1 MATYRFKIVGVHYA
15 VNPDSSTDETELM
28 HQRTSQ
34 RLQEL
39 DETRPAVVL
48 IPEPS
53 NPVDVRAV
61 MARVMGERI
70 GYVDKTQL
78 DTLHALLQAGGG
90 LPLKATIE
98 AVEARK
104 HGWMIVCLEADED
117 IRVEPQNQSDSV
129 WNEWSCPLPVLPT
142 TDSRFAQIEAEVILD
157 DVLSKYP
164 TDGVDSPQSTLSST
178 ESFFNSQTLVIQ
190 SEAKNLENIAQP
202 DVDAPEILPP
212 YGRLDDK
219 IGDSGQKEK
228 LCDTP
233 CDSVVK
239 ENNPCESVKSVVNLN
254 IIEQYLHI
262 WLNSSLHDLSNEA
275 RLTREH
281 YIMRLKELVSQNAT
295 ADQELSNRIHK
306 LISEIEK
313 QRTAICGQKR
323 MNLRVDKWWK
333 ELLQSKEMEQLW
345 GMWTLRS
352 DGNAEQWGD
361 ELYPHLKALPNQLY
375 AFVDRKKLFFS
386 RLYYSSVPRKTYW
399 QIVSLMLLR
408 ERVLMEKKRRGSGM
422 EHHPADGRHPVLG
435 FRPQEQT
442 LDEPFT
448 VVIPPE
454 LETPEAKKILARLQ
468 KKGLLD
474 KDFQPQGLSQA
485 KRGVLAWELCDHL
498 RIKYCWKV
506 MEVLWKCKGE
516 TIRKARDRGIVAGTV
531 DEFSKKLKTI
541 IY

>member
-53 NPVDVRAV
+53 NPVDARAV

-104 HGWMIVCLEADED
+104 HGWMIVCLEADENV
-117 IRVEPQNQSDSV
+117 RVEPQNQLDSV
-129 WNEWSCPLPVLPT
+129 WDEWSCPLPVLPA
-142 TDSRFAQIEAEVILD
+142 TDSRFAQIEAEVMLD
-157 DVLSKYP
+157 DVFSKHP
-164 TDGVDSPQSTLSST
+164 TDGGGSPQSTQSST
-178 ESFFNSQTLVIQ
+178 ESLSSLSDVAHN
-190 SEAKNLENIAQP
+190 EN
-202 DVDAPEILPP
+202 E
-212 YGRLDDK
+212 
-219 IGDSGQKEK
+219 EK
-228 LCDTP
+228 LCETP
-233 CDSVVK
+233 CDSVVQQ
-239 ENNPCESVKSVVNLN
+239 N
-254 IIEQYLHI
+254 IALVEQYLHI

-281 YIMRLKELVSQNAT
+281 YVMRLKELVSQNAT

-474 KDFQPQGLSQA
+474 ADYQPKGLSQA

-531 DEFSKKLKTI
+531 DEFSKKLKMI

>member
-15 VNPDSSTDETELM
+15 VNPDSCTDETEIM
-28 HQRTSQ
+28 HQRTAD
-34 RLQEL
+34 RLREL
-39 DETRPAVVL
+39 DKIRPAVVL

-53 NPVDVRAV
+53 NPVDARAV

-78 DTLHALLQAGGG
+78 DTLHALLQAGGR
-90 LPLKATIE
+90 LPLKAAIE

-104 HGWMIVCLEADED
+104 HGWMIVCLEADKD
-117 IRVEPQNQSDSV
+117 VRIEPQNQPDSL
-129 WNEWSCPLPVLPT
+129 WKEWSCTLPVLPA
-142 TDSRFAQIEAEVILD
+142 TDSQFARIEAEVMLD
-157 DVLSKYP
+157 DVFSKYP
-164 TDGVDSPQSTLSST
+164 IVIFRTESST
-178 ESFFNSQTLVIQ
+178 TRQ
-190 SEAKNLENIAQP
+190 SEAKNLEDTKQKNIQ
-202 DVDAPEILPP
+202 VDAPEILPP

-219 IGDSGQKEK
+219 MGDGGQE
-228 LCDTP
+228 
-233 CDSVVK
+233 
-239 ENNPCESVKSVVNLN
+239 ENNPCESVKSVVSLN
-254 IIEQYLHI
+254 IIEQYLRI

-281 YIMRLKELVSQNAT
+281 YIMRLRELESQNAT
-295 ADQELSNRIHK
+295 PGQESSTRIQA
-306 LISEIEK
+306 LISAIEK

-345 GMWTLRS
+345 GMWTLHNE
-352 DGNAEQWGD
+352 GNSEPWGI
-361 ELYPHLKALPNQLY
+361 ELDSHLKALPNSLY

-386 RLYYSSVPRKTYW
+386 RLYYSHIPRKKYW
-399 QIVSLMLLR
+399 QIVSLMLLKDRMQVEGHR
-408 ERVLMEKKRRGSGM
+408 ESRCLVHSEME
-422 EHHPADGRHPVLG
+422 HPADGCRPVLG
-435 FRPQEQT
+435 PRLQEEQM

>member
-53 NPVDVRAV
+53 NPVDARAV

-117 IRVEPQNQSDSV
+117 VRVEPQNQSDSV
-129 WNEWSCPLPVLPT
+129 WNEWSCPLPVLPA
-142 TDSRFAQIEAEVILD
+142 TDSRFAQIEAEVMLD
-157 DVLSKYP
+157 DAFA
-164 TDGVDSPQSTLSST
+164 PQSTPSST
-178 ESFFNSQTLVIQ
+178 VIQ
-190 SEAKNLENIAQP
+190 SEAKNLENTAQP
-202 DVDAPEILPP
+202 NVDAPEILPP
-212 YGRLDDK
+212 YGRLGDKEENGRLDDK

-281 YIMRLKELVSQNAT
+281 YIMRLKEMVSQNAT
-295 ADQELSNRIHK
+295 ADQELSTRIHK

-352 DGNAEQWGD
+352 DGNAEQWGN

-386 RLYYSSVPRKTYW
+386 RLYYSSVPRKKYW

-408 ERVLMEKKRRGSGM
+408 ERVLMEKKRRASRM
-422 EHHPADGRHPVLG
+422 EHHPADGCCLVLG
-435 FRPQEQT
+435 PHLQEEQT
-442 LDEPFT
+442 LNESFT
-448 VVIPPE
+448 VVIPPD

-474 KDFQPQGLSQA
+474 ADYQPKGLSQA

-498 RIKYCWKV
+498 GIKDCWKV
-506 MEVLWKCKGE
+506 MEVLWKCNGE
-516 TIRKARDRGIVAGTV
+516 TIRKSRSRGINSDTV
-531 DEFSKKLKTI
+531 REFEKKIKNI

>member
-1 MATYRFKIVGVHYA
+1 MATYRFKIVGVHYS
-15 VNPDSSTDETELM
+15 VNPDSSTGETELM
-28 HQRTSQ
+28 HQRTAD
-34 RLQEL
+34 RLREL
-39 DETRPAVVL
+39 DKMRPAVVL

-53 NPVDVRAV
+53 NPVDSRAV

-90 LPLKATIE
+90 LPLKAAIE

-117 IRVEPQNQSDSV
+117 VRIEPQNQSDSL
-129 WNEWSCPLPVLPT
+129 WTEWSCPLPVLPA
-142 TDSRFAQIEAEVILD
+142 TDSQFAQIEAEVMLD
-157 DVLSKYP
+157 DAFA
-164 TDGVDSPQSTLSST
+164 PQSTPSST
-178 ESFFNSQTLVIQ
+178 EAFFNSQTLVIFRTESSTTRQ
-190 SEAKNLENIAQP
+190 SEAKNLKDTAQSKV
-202 DVDAPEILPP
+202 DVPEILPP

-219 IGDSGQKEK
+219 MGDSSQKEK
-228 LCDTP
+228 LYDTP
-233 CDSVVK
+233 CD
-239 ENNPCESVKSVVNLN
+239 SVVNLN

-281 YIMRLKELVSQNAT
+281 YMMRLKELVSQNAT
-295 ADQELSNRIHK
+295 AVSELSNRIHP
-306 LISEIEK
+306 LIYALEK

-345 GMWTLRS
+345 GMWNLRS
-352 DGNAEQWGD
+352 DGNSEQWGD

-375 AFVDRKKLFFS
+375 AFIDRKKLFFS
-386 RLYYSSVPRKTYW
+386 RLYYSSVPRKKYW

-408 ERVLMEKKRRGSGM
+408 DRILMEESHRENHS
-422 EHHPADGRHPVLG
+422 PVLG
-435 FRPQEQT
+435 TPPQEEQT
-442 LDEPFT
+442 LNEPFT

-454 LETPEAKKILARLQ
+454 LETPEAKKILDRLQ

-474 KDFQPQGLSQA
+474 ADYQPKGLPQA
-485 KRGVLAWELCDHL
+485 KRGVLAWELCNFL
-498 RIKYCWKV
+498 GIKDCWKV
-506 MEVLWKCKGE
+506 MEVLWKCNGE
-516 TIRKARDRGIVAGTV
+516 TIRKARDKGFNKKTV
-531 DEFSKKLKTI
+531 MEFEKKIKNV

>member
-1 MATYRFKIVGVHYA
+1 
-15 VNPDSSTDETELM
+15 
-28 HQRTSQ
+28 
-34 RLQEL
+34 
-39 DETRPAVVL
+39 
-48 IPEPS
+48 
-53 NPVDVRAV
+53 
-61 MARVMGERI
+61 MGERI

-117 IRVEPQNQSDSV
+117 VRIEPQNQSDSL
-129 WNEWSCPLPVLPT
+129 WKEWSCTLPVLPA
-142 TDSRFAQIEAEVILD
+142 TDSQFARIEAEVMLD
-157 DVLSKYP
+157 DVFSKHP
-164 TDGVDSPQSTLSST
+164 TGEGGSPQGTQSST
-178 ESFFNSQTLVIQ
+178 ESSSSPSDGIQ
-190 SEAKNLENIAQP
+190 DENN
-202 DVDAPEILPP
+202 
-212 YGRLDDK
+212 K
-219 IGDSGQKEK
+219 
-228 LCDTP
+228 
-233 CDSVVK
+233 
-239 ENNPCESVKSVVNLN
+239 NNPCESVKSVVGLN
-254 IIEQYLHI
+254 IIEQYLRI

-281 YIMRLKELVSQNAT
+281 YIMRLRELESQNAT
-295 ADQELSNRIHK
+295 PGQELSTRIHA

-345 GMWTLRS
+345 GMWTLHNE
-352 DGNAEQWGD
+352 GNSEPWGI
-361 ELYPHLKALPNQLY
+361 ELDSHLKTLPNSLY

-386 RLYYSSVPRKTYW
+386 RLYYSHIPRKKYW
-399 QIVSLMLLR
+399 QIVSLMLLKDRMQVEGGR
-408 ERVLMEKKRRGSGM
+408 ESRPQVHSEMEGHRES
-422 EHHPADGRHPVLG
+422 RHPVLG
-435 FRPQEQT
+435 SRPQEQT

-474 KDFQPQGLSQA
+474 KDFQPVGLSQA

-498 RIKYCWKV
+498 RIEHCWKV
-506 MEVLWKCKGE
+506 MEVQWKCNGE
-516 TIRKARDRGIVAGTV
+516 TIRKARERGIDTDTV
-531 DEFSKKLKTI
+531 MEFNKKLKNV

>member
-15 VNPDSSTDETELM
+15 VNPDSCTDETELM
-28 HQRTSQ
+28 HQRTAD
-34 RLQEL
+34 RLREL

-53 NPVDVRAV
+53 NPVDTRAV

-104 HGWMIVCLEADED
+104 HGWMIVCLEADGD
-117 IRVEPQNQSDSV
+117 VRVESQNQSDSL
-129 WNEWSCPLPVLPT
+129 WEEWSCPLPVLPA
-142 TDSRFAQIEAEVILD
+142 TDSRFAQIEAEVMLD
-157 DVLSKYP
+157 DVFSKHP
-164 TDGVDSPQSTLSST
+164 TDGGGSPQSTQSST
-178 ESFFNSQTLVIQ
+178 ESLSSL
-190 SEAKNLENIAQP
+190 S
-202 DVDAPEILPP
+202 DAVHHE
-212 YGRLDDK
+212 
-219 IGDSGQKEK
+219 KEK

-233 CDSVVK
+233 CDSVVQQ
-239 ENNPCESVKSVVNLN
+239 N
-254 IIEQYLHI
+254 IALVEQYLRI

-281 YIMRLKELVSQNAT
+281 YIMRLRELESQNVMPG
-295 ADQELSNRIHK
+295 QELSTRIYA
-306 LISEIEK
+306 LISAIEK

-333 ELLQSKEMEQLW
+333 ELLASKEMEQLW
-345 GMWTLRS
+345 GMWTLHNE
-352 DGNAEQWGD
+352 GNSEPWGNGLD
-361 ELYPHLKALPNQLY
+361 SHLKALPNSLY

-386 RLYYSSVPRKTYW
+386 RLYYSSVPRKKYW

-422 EHHPADGRHPVLG
+422 EHHPADGRRPVLG
-435 FRPQEQT
+435 PRLQEEQT
-442 LDEPFT
+442 LNEPFT

-468 KKGLLD
+468 KKGLMD
-474 KDFQPQGLSQA
+474 KDFQPKGLSQA

-498 RIKYCWKV
+498 RIEHCWKV
-506 MEVLWKCKGE
+506 MEVLWKCNGE
-516 TIRKARDRGIVAGTV
+516 TIRKARERGIDTDTV
-531 DEFSKKLKTI
+531 MEFNKKIKNV

>member
-1 MATYRFKIVGVHYA
+1 MATYRFKIVGVHYS
-15 VNPDSSTDETELM
+15 VNPDSSTGETELM
-28 HQRTSQ
+28 HQRTSR

-39 DETRPAVVL
+39 GETRPAVVL

-53 NPVDVRAV
+53 NPVDSRAV

-117 IRVEPQNQSDSV
+117 VRIEPQNQSDSL
-129 WNEWSCPLPVLPT
+129 WTEWSCPLPVLPA
-142 TDSRFAQIEAEVILD
+142 TDSQFAQIEAEVMLD

-164 TDGVDSPQSTLSST
+164 TDGVDSPQSTPSST
-178 ESFFNSQTLVIQ
+178 ESFSNPS
-190 SEAKNLENIAQP
+190 
-202 DVDAPEILPP
+202 DVVHHE
-212 YGRLDDK
+212 
-219 IGDSGQKEK
+219 KEK
-228 LCDTP
+228 LGDTP

-281 YIMRLKELVSQNAT
+281 YMMRLKEMVSQNAT
-295 ADQELSNRIHK
+295 ASQELSNRIHK

-352 DGNAEQWGD
+352 DGNSEQWGD
-361 ELYPHLKALPNQLY
+361 ELDTHLKALPNQLY
-375 AFVDRKKLFFS
+375 AFIDRKKLFFS
-386 RLYYSSVPRKTYW
+386 RLYYSAVPRKKYW
-399 QIVSLMLLR
+399 QIVSLMLLKDRMQAEGHR
-408 ERVLMEKKRRGSGM
+408 ENQS
-422 EHHPADGRHPVLG
+422 PVLG
-435 FRPQEQT
+435 TPPQEQT

-474 KDFQPQGLSQA
+474 ADYQPIGLSQA
-485 KRGVLAWELCDHL
+485 KRGVLAWELCDFL
-498 RIKYCWKV
+498 GIRNCWIV
-506 MEVLWKCKGE
+506 MGKLWKIKGD
-516 TIRKARDRGIVAGTV
+516 TLRKARDRGFNKKTV
-531 DEFSKKLKTI
+531 MEFEKKIKNI

>member
-15 VNPDSSTDETELM
+15 VNPDSCTDETEIM
-28 HQRTSQ
+28 HQRTAR

-53 NPVDVRAV
+53 NPVDARAV

-104 HGWMIVCLEADED
+104 HGWMIVCLEADKD
-117 IRVEPQNQSDSV
+117 VRIEPQNQSDSL
-129 WNEWSCPLPVLPT
+129 WKEWSCTLPVLPA
-142 TDSRFAQIEAEVILD
+142 TDSQFARIEAEVMLD
-157 DVLSKYP
+157 DAFA
-164 TDGVDSPQSTLSST
+164 PQSTPSST
-178 ESFFNSQTLVIQ
+178 ESFLNSQPLVIQ

-212 YGRLDDK
+212 FGRLDDK
-219 IGDSGQKEK
+219 MGDGGQE
-228 LCDTP
+228 
-233 CDSVVK
+233 
-239 ENNPCESVKSVVNLN
+239 ENNPCESVESVVGLN
-254 IIEQYLHI
+254 IIEQYLRI

-281 YIMRLKELVSQNAT
+281 YIMRLRELESQNAT
-295 ADQELSNRIHK
+295 PGQEPSTRIHA
-306 LISEIEK
+306 LISAIEK

-345 GMWTLRS
+345 GMWTLHNE
-352 DGNAEQWGD
+352 GNSEPSLSEID
-361 ELYPHLKALPNQLY
+361 THLKALPNSLY

-386 RLYYSSVPRKTYW
+386 RLYYSHIPRKKYW
-399 QIVSLMLLR
+399 QIVSLMLLKDRMQVEGGR
-408 ERVLMEKKRRGSGM
+408 ESRPQVHSEMEGHRES
-422 EHHPADGRHPVLG
+422 RHPVLG
-435 FRPQEQT
+435 SRLQEEQM
-442 LDEPFT
+442 LNEPFT

-474 KDFQPQGLSQA
+474 KDFQPKGLSQA

-498 RIKYCWKV
+498 RIKNCWKV
-506 MEVLWKCKGE
+506 VEVLWKCKGE

>member
-15 VNPDSSTDETELM
+15 VNPDSCTDETEIM
-28 HQRTSQ
+28 HQRTAR

-53 NPVDVRAV
+53 NPVDARAV

-104 HGWMIVCLEADED
+104 HGWMIVCLEADKD
-117 IRVEPQNQSDSV
+117 VRIEPQNQSDSL
-129 WNEWSCPLPVLPT
+129 WKEWSCTLPVLPA
-142 TDSRFAQIEAEVILD
+142 TDSQFARIEAEVMLD
-157 DVLSKYP
+157 DVFSKHP
-164 TDGVDSPQSTLSST
+164 TDGGGSPQSTQSST
-178 ESFFNSQTLVIQ
+178 ESFFNSQPLVIQ
-190 SEAKNLENIAQP
+190 SEAKNLEDTKQKNIQ
-202 DVDAPEILPP
+202 VDAPEILPP

-219 IGDSGQKEK
+219 MGDGGQE
-228 LCDTP
+228 
-233 CDSVVK
+233 
-239 ENNPCESVKSVVNLN
+239 ENNPCESVESVVGLN
-254 IIEQYLHI
+254 IIEQYLRI

-281 YIMRLKELVSQNAT
+281 YIMRLRELESQNAT
-295 ADQELSNRIHK
+295 PGQELSNRISA
-306 LISEIEK
+306 LISAIEK

-333 ELLQSKEMEQLW
+333 ELLASKEMEQLW
-345 GMWTLRS
+345 GMWTLHNE
-352 DGNAEQWGD
+352 GNSEPSLSEID
-361 ELYPHLKALPNQLY
+361 THLKALPNSLY

-386 RLYYSSVPRKTYW
+386 RLYYSHIPRKKYW
-399 QIVSLMLLR
+399 QIVSLMLLKDRMQVEGGR
-408 ERVLMEKKRRGSGM
+408 ESRPQVHSEMEGHRENHS
-422 EHHPADGRHPVLG
+422 PVLG
-435 FRPQEQT
+435 TPPQEQT

-454 LETPEAKKILARLQ
+454 LETPEAKKILTRLQ

-474 KDFQPQGLSQA
+474 KDFQPVGLSQA

-516 TIRKARDRGIVAGTV
+516 TIRKARERGIDTDTV
-531 DEFSKKLKTI
+531 MEFNKKLKNV

>member
-1 MATYRFKIVGVHYA
+1 MATYRFKIVGVHYS
-15 VNPDSSTDETELM
+15 VNPDSSTGETELM
-28 HQRTSQ
+28 HQRTAD
-34 RLQEL
+34 RLREL
-39 DETRPAVVL
+39 DKTRPAVVL

-53 NPVDVRAV
+53 NPVDSRAV
-61 MARVMGERI
+61 MARVMGEHI

-90 LPLKATIE
+90 LPLKAAIE

-117 IRVEPQNQSDSV
+117 VRIEPQNQSDSL
-129 WNEWSCPLPVLPT
+129 WTEWSCPLPVLPA
-142 TDSRFAQIEAEVILD
+142 TDSQFAQIEAEVMLD
-157 DVLSKYP
+157 DVLSKYR
-164 TDGVDSPQSTLSST
+164 TDEGFTPQITQISTDNNLPSDG
-178 ESFFNSQTLVIQ
+178 IQ
-190 SEAKNLENIAQP
+190 DGNKGNNL
-202 DVDAPEILPP
+202 
-212 YGRLDDK
+212 
-219 IGDSGQKEK
+219 
-228 LCDTP
+228 
-233 CDSVVK
+233 
-239 ENNPCESVKSVVNLN
+239 CESVKSVVNLN

-281 YIMRLKELVSQNAT
+281 YMMRLKEMTPQNA
-295 ADQELSNRIHK
+295 DSCQELSDRIHK
-306 LISEIEK
+306 LIYALEK

-345 GMWTLRS
+345 GMWNLRR
-352 DGNAEQWGD
+352 DGNSEQWGN
-361 ELYPHLKALPNQLY
+361 ELDTHLKALPNQLY

-386 RLYYSSVPRKTYW
+386 RLYYSSVPRKKYW

-408 ERVLMEKKRRGSGM
+408 DRILMEESRRENHS
-422 EHHPADGRHPVLG
+422 PVLG
-435 FRPQEQT
+435 TPPQEEQT
-442 LDEPFT
+442 LNEPFT

-454 LETPEAKKILARLQ
+454 LETPEAKKILDRLQ

-474 KDFQPQGLSQA
+474 ADYQPKGLPQA

-498 RIKYCWKV
+498 GIKDCWKV
-506 MEVLWKCKGE
+506 MEVLWKCNGE
-516 TIRKARDRGIVAGTV
+516 TIRKARDRGFNKKTV
-531 DEFSKKLKTI
+531 MEFEKKIKNV

>member
-15 VNPDSSTDETELM
+15 VNPDSCTDETEIM
-28 HQRTSQ
+28 HQRTAD
-34 RLQEL
+34 RLREL
-39 DETRPAVVL
+39 DRMRPAVVL

-53 NPVDVRAV
+53 NPVDTRAV

-117 IRVEPQNQSDSV
+117 VRIEPQNQSDSL
-129 WNEWSCPLPVLPT
+129 WKEWSCTLPVLPA
-142 TDSRFAQIEAEVILD
+142 TDSQFARIEAEVMLD
-157 DVLSKYP
+157 DAFAKHPIVIFR
-164 TDGVDSPQSTLSST
+164 TESST
-178 ESFFNSQTLVIQ
+178 TRQ
-190 SEAKNLENIAQP
+190 SEAKNLEDTKQKNIQ
-202 DVDAPEILPP
+202 VDAPEILPP

-219 IGDSGQKEK
+219 IGDSGQE
-228 LCDTP
+228 
-233 CDSVVK
+233 

-295 ADQELSNRIHK
+295 PCQEPSTRIHA
-306 LISEIEK
+306 LISAIEK

-345 GMWTLRS
+345 GMWTLHNE
-352 DGNAEQWGD
+352 GNSEPWGN
-361 ELYPHLKALPNQLY
+361 ELDSHLKALPNSLY

-386 RLYYSSVPRKTYW
+386 RLYYSHIPRKKYW
-399 QIVSLMLLR
+399 QIVSLMLLKDRMQVEGHR
-408 ERVLMEKKRRGSGM
+408 ESRCQVQGGGSEME
-422 EHHPADGRHPVLG
+422 HPADGRHPVLG
-435 FRPQEQT
+435 SRPQEEQT

-474 KDFQPQGLSQA
+474 KDFQPVGLSQA

-498 RIKYCWKV
+498 RIEHCWKV
-506 MEVLWKCKGE
+506 MEVLWKCNGE
-516 TIRKARDRGIVAGTV
+516 TIRKARERGIDTDAVM
-531 DEFSKKLKTI
+531 EFNKKLKNV

>member
-15 VNPDSSTDETELM
+15 VNPDSCTDETEIM
-28 HQRTSQ
+28 HQRTAD
-34 RLQEL
+34 RLREL
-39 DETRPAVVL
+39 DRMRPAVVL

-53 NPVDVRAV
+53 NPVDTRAV

-117 IRVEPQNQSDSV
+117 VRIEPQNQSDSL
-129 WNEWSCPLPVLPT
+129 WKEWSCTLPVLPA
-142 TDSRFAQIEAEVILD
+142 TDSQFARIEAEVMLD

-164 TDGVDSPQSTLSST
+164 TGGGDSPQSTQSST
-178 ESFFNSQTLVIQ
+178 ESS
-190 SEAKNLENIAQP
+190 SSP
-202 DVDAPEILPP
+202 SDAVHHE
-212 YGRLDDK
+212 
-219 IGDSGQKEK
+219 KEK

-233 CDSVVK
+233 CDSVVQQ
-239 ENNPCESVKSVVNLN
+239 N
-254 IIEQYLHI
+254 IALVEQYLRI

-345 GMWTLRS
+345 GMWTLHNE
-352 DGNAEQWGD
+352 GNSEPSLSEID
-361 ELYPHLKALPNQLY
+361 THLKALPNSLY

-386 RLYYSSVPRKTYW
+386 RLYYSHIPRKKYW
-399 QIVSLMLLR
+399 QIVSLMLLKDRMQVEGGR
-408 ERVLMEKKRRGSGM
+408 ESRPHVHSEMEGHRES
-422 EHHPADGRHPVLG
+422 RHPVLG
-435 FRPQEQT
+435 SRPQEQM

-474 KDFQPQGLSQA
+474 KDFQPVGLSQA

-498 RIKYCWKV
+498 RIEHCWKV
-506 MEVLWKCKGE
+506 MEVLWKCNGE
-516 TIRKARDRGIVAGTV
+516 TIRKARERGIDTDTV
-531 DEFSKKLKTI
+531 MEFNKKLKNV

>member
-1 MATYRFKIVGVHYA
+1 MATYRFKIVGVHYS
-15 VNPDSSTDETELM
+15 VNPDSSTGETELM
-28 HQRTSQ
+28 HQRTAD
-34 RLQEL
+34 RLREL
-39 DETRPAVVL
+39 DKTRPAVVL

-53 NPVDVRAV
+53 NPVDSRAV

-90 LPLKATIE
+90 LPLKAAIE

-117 IRVEPQNQSDSV
+117 VRIEPQNQSDSL
-129 WNEWSCPLPVLPT
+129 WTEWSCPLPVLPA
-142 TDSRFAQIEAEVILD
+142 TDSQFAQIEAEVMLD

-164 TDGVDSPQSTLSST
+164 TDEGFAPQITQISTDNNLPSDG
-178 ESFFNSQTLVIQ
+178 IQ
-190 SEAKNLENIAQP
+190 DGN
-202 DVDAPEILPP
+202 
-212 YGRLDDK
+212 
-219 IGDSGQKEK
+219 
-228 LCDTP
+228 
-233 CDSVVK
+233 K
-239 ENNPCESVKSVVNLN
+239 ENNLCESMKSVVNLN

-281 YIMRLKELVSQNAT
+281 YMMRLKELVSQNAT
-295 ADQELSNRIHK
+295 AVSELSNRIHP
-306 LISEIEK
+306 LIYALEK

-333 ELLQSKEMEQLW
+333 ELLQSREMEQLW
-345 GMWTLRS
+345 GMWNLRS
-352 DGNAEQWGD
+352 DGNSEQWGN
-361 ELYPHLKALPNQLY
+361 ELDTHLKALPNQLY

-386 RLYYSSVPRKTYW
+386 RLYYSAVPRKKYW

-408 ERVLMEKKRRGSGM
+408 DRILMEESHRENHS
-422 EHHPADGRHPVLG
+422 PVLG
-435 FRPQEQT
+435 TPPQEEQT
-442 LDEPFT
+442 LNEPFT

-454 LETPEAKKILARLQ
+454 LETPEAKKILDRLQ

-474 KDFQPQGLSQA
+474 ADYQPKGLSQA

-498 RIKYCWKV
+498 GIKDCWKV
-506 MEVLWKCKGE
+506 MEVLWKCNGE
-516 TIRKARDRGIVAGTV
+516 TIRKARDKGIDKDTV
-531 DEFSKKLKTI
+531 REFEKKIKNV

>member
-15 VNPDSSTDETELM
+15 VNPDSCTDETEIM
-28 HQRTSQ
+28 HQRTAD
-34 RLQEL
+34 RLREL
-39 DETRPAVVL
+39 DRMRPAVVL

-53 NPVDVRAV
+53 NPVDTRAV

-104 HGWMIVCLEADED
+104 HGWMIVCLEADGD
-117 IRVEPQNQSDSV
+117 VRIEPQNQPDSL
-129 WNEWSCPLPVLPT
+129 WKEWACTLPVLPA
-142 TDSRFAQIEAEVILD
+142 TDSQFAQIEAEVMLD
-157 DVLSKYP
+157 DVFSKHP
-164 TDGVDSPQSTLSST
+164 TDGGGSPQSTQSST
-178 ESFFNSQTLVIQ
+178 ESSSSPSDGMQD
-190 SEAKNLENIAQP
+190 ENN
-202 DVDAPEILPP
+202 
-212 YGRLDDK
+212 K
-219 IGDSGQKEK
+219 
-228 LCDTP
+228 
-233 CDSVVK
+233 
-239 ENNPCESVKSVVNLN
+239 NNPCESVESVVGLN
-254 IIEQYLHI
+254 IIEQYLRI

-281 YIMRLKELVSQNAT
+281 YIMRLREMESQNAT
-295 ADQELSNRIHK
+295 PGQELSNRIHK

-352 DGNAEQWGD
+352 DGNAEQWGN
-361 ELYPHLKALPNQLY
+361 ELDSHLKALPNSLY
-375 AFVDRKKLFFS
+375 AFIDRKKLFFS
-386 RLYYSSVPRKTYW
+386 RLYYSHIPRKKYW
-399 QIVSLMLLR
+399 QIVSLMLLKDRMQAEGGR
-408 ERVLMEKKRRGSGM
+408 ESRPQVHSEMEGHRES
-422 EHHPADGRHPVLG
+422 RHPVLG

-474 KDFQPQGLSQA
+474 KDFQPVGLSQA

-498 RIKYCWKV
+498 RIEHCWKV
-506 MEVLWKCKGE
+506 MEVLWKCNGE
-516 TIRKARDRGIVAGTV
+516 TIRKARERGIDTDTV
-531 DEFSKKLKTI
+531 MEFNKKLKNV